1 MENFPYLTFK
11 NKKKKKIETSQKE
24 KYKNTGDHN
33 FREYAS
39 KYIEKEK
46 ISCKKSLAQEKKI
59 KFIKKI

>member
-24 KYKNTGDHN
+24 KYKNTGDHY

-46 ISCKKSLAQEKKI
+46 ISCKKSLA
-59 KFIKKI
+59 